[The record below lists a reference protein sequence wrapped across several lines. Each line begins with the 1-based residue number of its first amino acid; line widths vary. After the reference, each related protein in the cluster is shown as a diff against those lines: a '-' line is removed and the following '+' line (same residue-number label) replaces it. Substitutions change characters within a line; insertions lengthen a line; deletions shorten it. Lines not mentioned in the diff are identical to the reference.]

1 MIFLYSNGIGD
12 KRYLLSEKQ
21 KYSVGRAQADIP
33 LLDDN
38 SISREHAIIHVS
50 ADAVQIED
58 PGSKYGVYLNANDIK
73 LNHALPKKESMA
85 MQVGDIVRFGR
96 LTNIWRLEKIVINCC
111 TSTIDANELPALEQL
126 LRIVNGNLQRV
137 WNEFCTHLVMPN
149 VTITIKGKP
158 LNHDSHTLN
167 EQMTNLHSVQI
178 VLQSMVQG
186 VPIVTPAYWTAYVE
200 CVRENRQQLPN
211 VNDFVPEINEQ
222 FIRKT
227 PNLLHVNLRRQRLFQ
242 GKTFV
247 FMTRRHMA
255 AFESIIK
262 LAHGNCDYLEKNR
275 FVKKDLLKKEIIPVV
290 CKTTGQSQATQD
302 INNVVDY
309 IGKHGRRAIPDT
321 ELSLAILHCDTV
333 RYCNPD
339 FKMQKCFEVHT
350 IDLTERDGE
359 VIVEETPE
367 PIMRASDQV
376 PASEICLPESIGL
389 THDTVSNRRIDSSAV
404 YSECAGN
411 AECEMEEVNDQMA
424 QPSTSGMNLGKR
436 RRRLP
441 SDDAPGV
448 EQNVEKKSKLN
459 DGEPNDIEPTI
470 NSEPSHTSNLSG
482 FLATQNRFKKPN
494 AEAPV
499 TQQSQQ
505 TQIAAAE
512 RRKRAIDALKS
523 LSDDEDNNND
533 ADENPFAFAGRKTAK
548 RAKGNRFETVAPTND
563 ADDDVDGGF
572 NFSIRQPQRN
582 RVGASQRKNSTSS
595 PTNSSADAT
604 SVLLPVNRTTAEKS
618 MRLLYIKPVETSSDG
633 WLSRAFKKDVSI
645 ADGAENAAAWPGK
658 IKIKE
663 EKLEEWEMTEEEKKC
678 KWLKSLANAIEIKK
692 FNVAITRRCAAD
704 ETDGNVSA
712 LNGTVRNFK
721 KFVKVK
727 INEIKIQLKFSIFQL
742 NFLSCLLHSETEL
755 HYADDC
761 GPNEAGEHHHQSIC
775 PHLNEITT
783 FRENTKS
790 LLLFTFYIRISLL
803 LLYIS
808 LVLSVCH

>member
-1 MIFLYSNGIGD
+1 MIFFYSNGAGE

-33 LLDDN
+33 LLADN

-58 PGSKYGVYLNANDIK
+58 PGSKYGVYLNSNDIK
-73 LNHALPKKESMA
+73 LNQALPKNESVA

-96 LTNIWRLEKIVINCC
+96 LTNIWRLEKIAINCC
-111 TSTIDANELPALEQL
+111 TSTVDANQLPALTEL

-158 LNHDSHTLN
+158 LIHDSHAPN
-167 EQMTNLHSVQI
+167 EQMTDFHSVQI

-186 VPIVTPAYWTAYVE
+186 VPIVTPAYWTAYIE
-200 CVRENRQQLPN
+200 CVRENRQHLPN

-222 FIRKT
+222 FIRKN

-242 GKTFV
+242 GKTFI

-275 FVKKDLLKKEIIPVV
+275 FVKKDLLKEEIIPVV
-290 CKTTGQSQATQD
+290 FKTAGQSQATQD

-309 IGKHGRRAIPDT
+309 LGKHGRRAVSET
-321 ELSLAILHCDTV
+321 ELSLAILHCSIE

-339 FKMQKCFEVHT
+339 FQMQKCFEMNT
-350 IDLTERDGE
+350 IDLTEGDGE
-359 VIVEETPE
+359 VIVEETPAPRTNE
-367 PIMRASDQV
+367 SDLV
-376 PASEICLPESIGL
+376 PASEIILPESIGL
-389 THDTVSNRRIDSSAV
+389 TDDTVSNRKIDSSAV
-404 YSECAGN
+404 YSECAEGG
-411 AECEMEEVNDQMA
+411 ECDMAAPNDQLA

-441 SDDAPGV
+441 SDDADDAAI
-448 EQNVEKKSKLN
+448 EQNVEKKSKS
-459 DGEPNDIEPTI
+459 DDAVPDDIAVAT
-470 NSEPSHTSNLSG
+470 NSQSSQSSNLSG

-494 AEAPV
+494 APV
-499 TQQSQQ
+499 PLIEQQSQQ

-512 RRKRAIDALKS
+512 RRKRAIEALKS

-533 ADENPFAFAGRKTAK
+533 ADENPFAFAARKTAK
-548 RAKGNRFETVAPTND
+548 RAKLNRFESAATTND
-563 ADDDVDGGF
+563 DGDDDADGGF
-572 NFSIRQPQRN
+572 NFSSRIPQRN
-582 RVGASQRKNSTSS
+582 RGGVSQQKNSTGATTS
-595 PTNSSADAT
+595 SSAGET
-604 SVLLPVNRTTAEKS
+604 SVLMPANRSVAENS
-618 MRLLYIKPVETSSDG
+618 IRMLYIKPVETGTDG

-645 ADGAENAAAWPGK
+645 ADGAENAVALPGK

-663 EKLEEWEMTEEEKKC
+663 EKLEEWEMTEDEKKL
-678 KWLKSLANAIEIKK
+678 KWLKSLANAIEVKK
-692 FNVAITRRCAAD
+692 FNFTFTRRPNYCAAD

-712 LNGTVRNFK
+712 LNGTIRNFK
-721 KFVKVK
+721 TFVKVK
-727 INEIKIQLKFSIFQL
+727 KFNSIFEFLINFSIF
-742 NFLSCLLHSETEL
+742 LLCIQKRN
-755 HYADDC
+755 Y
-761 GPNEAGEHHHQSIC
+761 
-775 PHLNEITT
+775 ITQT
-783 FRENTKS
+783 TVVRTNPVNITINPFA
-790 LLLFTFYIRISLL
+790 RI
-803 LLYIS
+803 
-808 LVLSVCH
+808 